1 MKKILVAI
9 DGSEGSLKAV
19 EYVGRQFNGM
29 PDVRVTLFH
38 VLSGLP
44 PEFWDEDH
52 ILSEK
57 ERTERKSIEEQWLAR
72 QQIKFEPVL
81 QTARE
86 ILSRHGIAPK
96 QIDVRFASETISIV
110 PDCIIAEAK
119 TGCYQTLV
127 IGRCGHHHA
136 RHLILG
142 SNTSTIV
149 QYGSELAICVV
160 G

>member
-1 MKKILVAI
+1 
-9 DGSEGSLKAV
+9 
-19 EYVGRQFNGM
+19 
-29 PDVRVTLFH
+29 
-38 VLSGLP
+38 
-44 PEFWDEDH
+44 
-52 ILSEK
+52 
-57 ERTERKSIEEQWLAR
+57 
-72 QQIKFEPVL
+72 
-81 QTARE
+81 
-86 ILSRHGIAPK
+86 
-96 QIDVRFASETISIV
+96 VRFASETISIV

-119 TGCYQTLV
+119 AGGYQTLV